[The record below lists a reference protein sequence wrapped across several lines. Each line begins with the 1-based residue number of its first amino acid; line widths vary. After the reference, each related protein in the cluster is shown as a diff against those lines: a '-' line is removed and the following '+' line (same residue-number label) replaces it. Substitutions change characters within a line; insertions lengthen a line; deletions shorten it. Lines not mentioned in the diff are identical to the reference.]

1 MHSLRQAALG
11 ASGLTGSDDGRIR
24 MRSDMTIPY
33 IHSRITHMKW
43 CGYCRIFQSNDSFS
57 NAQRMASNNTL
68 RFCTAWSNV
77 AKRAACTTAS
87 AEVGDAELR
96 RIAKIM
102 KVTIT
107 DLPDAPQARRKERAA
122 ASSSEAVA
130 SSSEPVSE
138 DDVVNDD
145 DDDGEEDVDEDEE
158 DAPPPSKK
166 QKGKAKAPAMSKRM
180 TDMELEEWMLQGLPK
195 TTEYDNNRTDSTTE
209 RDFKSELFNYEKFPS
224 DGDMDWQL
232 ALDDVSAR
240 MCALHALHLF

>member
-1 MHSLRQAALG
+1 
-11 ASGLTGSDDGRIR
+11 
-24 MRSDMTIPY
+24 MTIPY

-57 NAQRMASNNTL
+57 SAQRMASNNAL

-102 KVTIT
+102 KVTIS

-130 SSSEPVSE
+130 SSSEPVAE

-158 DAPPPSKK
+158 DAQPPSKK
-166 QKGKAKAPAMSKRM
+166 QKGKAKASTKRM
-180 TDMELEEWMLQGLPK
+180 SDMELEEWILQGLPK
-195 TTEYDNNRTDSTTE
+195 TTEYDEKRTDSTTE
-209 RDFKSELFNYEKFPS
+209 RDFKSELFNYANYPS
-224 DGDMDWQL
+224 EGDMDWQL
-232 ALDDVSAR
+232 ALDNVSAR
-240 MCALHALHLF
+240 MCAFHALHLF